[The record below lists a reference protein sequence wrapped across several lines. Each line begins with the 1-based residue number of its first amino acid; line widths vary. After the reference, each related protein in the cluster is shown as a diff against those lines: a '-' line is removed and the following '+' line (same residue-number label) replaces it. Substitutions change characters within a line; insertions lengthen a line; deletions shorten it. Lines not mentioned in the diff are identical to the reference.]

1 MLILPAID
9 ISAGQVVRLRRGEMT
24 QKTVYS
30 DDPAAMARKWENEG
44 GQVLHVVDLDGAF
57 TGASANLAA
66 VRAILE
72 AVSIPVELGGG
83 LRTRDDVAR
92 VLDLGVQWAIMGT
105 SALRDRAALEAALE
119 EFADRVIVGIDA
131 RDGFVAVEGW
141 VEASQTTALDLA
153 REMEKLGVARLICTD
168 IATDGMLQG
177 PNIASLRAVAGAV
190 ATPIIASGGVTSLA
204 DITALR
210 AVESEGIVGA
220 IVGQAL
226 YTGAISL
233 REAVAEGA

>member
-1 MLILPAID
+1 VLILPAID
-9 ISAGQVVRLRRGEMT
+9 LSQGQVVRLRRGEMN

-30 DDPAAMARKWENEG
+30 DDPAAMARRWEAEG

-57 TGASANLAA
+57 TGSSTNLAA
-66 VRAILE
+66 VRGILD

-105 SALRDRAALEAALE
+105 SALHDRPALEAALA

-141 VEASQTTALDLA
+141 VEASQTTAVDLA
-153 REMEKLGVARLICTD
+153 REMEKLGVSRLICTD

-177 PNIASLRAVAGAV
+177 PNIESLRAIAGAV
-190 ATPIIASGGVTSLA
+190 ATPLIASGGVTSIA

-210 AVESEGIVGA
+210 AIEAEGIVGA
-220 IVGQAL
+220 IIGQAL

-233 REAVAEGA
+233 RDAVAAGE